1 MNKVVVNAKIIWD
14 YMLMHHELRS
24 VDAIFAFGSNETRV
38 AERAVELYYQNY
50 APYIIFSGAGGK
62 ESYLLKEEAE
72 VFTDIAIA
80 NGVPKE
86 RIIKESQSTNTGENI
101 IFTRKLLQE
110 KGLNFNSF
118 ILVHKPYVERRVY
131 TTFRKQWPE
140 ADCIVTSPNVTFEMY
155 ALERRHENRWVDVL
169 VGNLYRIKE
178 YPAKGF
184 QIAQDIPP
192 KVLMAYEE
200 LINLGYTKFI
210 N

>member
-1 MNKVVVNAKIIWD
+1 MNKVAVNAKIIWD
-14 YMLMHHELRS
+14 YMLMRHEICPM
-24 VDAIFAFGSNETRV
+24 DAIFAFGSNETRV
-38 AERAVELYYQNY
+38 AKRVAELYHQNY
-50 APYIIFSGAGGK
+50 APYIIFSGASGR

-72 VFTDIAIA
+72 VFADIAIA
-80 NGVPKE
+80 SGVPEE

-101 IFTRKLLQE
+101 IFTRKFLQE

-131 TTFRKQWPE
+131 ATFRKQWPE
-140 ADCIVTSPNVTFEMY
+140 ANCIVTSPSVTFEMY
-155 ALERRHENRWVDVL
+155 ALERQHENRWVDVL

-184 QIAQDIPP
+184 QIPQDIPSE
-192 KVLMAYEE
+192 VLMAYVE

-210 N
+210 I

>member
-1 MNKVVVNAKIIWD
+1 
-14 YMLMHHELRS
+14 MHHELRS
-24 VDAIFAFGSNETRV
+24 VGAVFAFGSNETRV
-38 AERAVELYYQNY
+38 AERAVELYHQNY
-50 APYIIFSGAGGK
+50 APYIIFSGASGR

-72 VFTDIAIA
+72 VFADIAIA
-80 NGVPKE
+80 EGVPEEK
-86 RIIKESQSTNTGENI
+86 IIKESESTNTGENI
-101 IFTRKLLQE
+101 TFTRKLLQE

-131 TTFRKQWPE
+131 ATFRKQWPE
-140 ADCIVTSPNVTFEMY
+140 ADCVVTSPSVTFEMY
-155 ALERRHENRWVDVL
+155 ATERQHENWVDVL

-210 N
+210 T

>member
-1 MNKVVVNAKIIWD
+1 MDKVLTNAKILWD
-14 YMLMHHELRS
+14 YMLMHHELCP
-24 VDAIFAFGSNETRV
+24 VDAIFAFGSNETRI
-38 AERAVELYYQNY
+38 AERAVELYHQKY

-72 VFTDIAIA
+72 VFADIAIA

-101 IFTRKLLQE
+101 LFTRKLLQE
-110 KGLNFNSF
+110 KGLHFNSF

-131 TTFRKQWPE
+131 ATFRKQWSE
-140 ADCIVTSPNVTFEMY
+140 ADCIVTSPSVTFEMY
-155 ALERRHENRWVDVL
+155 TIERQYENRWIDVL

-184 QIAQDIPP
+184 QIPQDISQE
-192 KVLMAYEE
+192 VLIAYEE

-210 N
+210 T